1 MVKTKVM
8 QICTYGYVGIRNI
21 LLMDITIQNSS
32 VGEGAVFMQNVY
44 IYGQIGIKQ
53 KRQNKMKQKT
63 KKDWIVGGRFVFF
76 LGLY

>member
-8 QICTYGYVGIRNI
+8 QICTYGYIGIRNI
-21 LLMDITIQNSS
+21 LLMDITIQNSYSS

-53 KRQNKMKQKT
+53 KRQNKTKQ
-63 KKDWIVGGRFVFF
+63 
-76 LGLY
+76 